1 MKKQGVFEVYMS
13 TEAVINNKFA
23 FSFKKNNIDEMFH
36 NLTENPV
43 GCEKKDFRLMISTI
57 YQLVEDEFASTFQ
70 NSSHVIKNTDFYI
83 LKNDKNIDVFVT
95 PTNNFDFYLKSKGS
109 MYRFSSCACTIKENG
124 NEVEKIGY
132 KIPLELI
139 WEYFS
144 GFDCLVDNSNVS
156 ESFVIFNVLTQFV
169 KKLVEKL
176 YFLPK
181 INKTDKFFTV
191 SYEMFAINDLLQNS
205 IDEVYSLDFSQISD
219 IKNIADILIENYI
232 NYVIFKFLKFKA
244 YRFKEIESSVYFLKP
259 CNNKRYL
266 RSLDLAEAIS
276 EWLDEIYIGKYPV
289 SPQLDIEKI
298 EEDKFLLTISVKAN
312 DKKLN
317 EKEPAKQLLDIY
329 EDGIYWGYQ
338 NTYLV
343 NIVEKQLNYA
353 LRYYKELE
361 TLFEDEDNLKLY
373 LSLNDVY
380 KLMIHTAYYLNKA
393 GININF
399 PPNFGNIV
407 VPRASINAKIK
418 ASREQ
423 EVADILNGKGG
434 NISFASIFDFSFQVA
449 IGDEKISVE
458 EFEKLIKDADGIVEF
473 KNKYILIDQNEAQA
487 IIDKLKHPKID
498 KITRM
503 EMLHAAF
510 SGHLSDY
517 EFDYDEAFANIVK
530 DIGKTVEVT
539 PPKSLNGV
547 LRPYQAGGLKWLY
560 TNTTKGFG
568 SCIADDMGL
577 GKTIQVISLILKL
590 KEEDKLKAPVLVICP
605 TTLMGNWLKELKM
618 FAPTLK
624 SASYH
629 GPERELDLKADVLI
643 TTFAILRID
652 IEEVKKHEWGMVV
665 VDEAQNI
672 KNPDTSQTAA
682 VKSLKSDI
690 KIAMTGTPVENKLTE
705 LWSIFDFINKGYLG
719 SIRDF
724 QKCYAIPIER
734 FKQYE
739 QADKL
744 KLSISPFVLRR
755 LKTDKTIIDDL
766 PEKMVL
772 DEYCYLTKSQAALY
786 EKTLNTLMGDIS
798 SQKGIN
804 RRGIIFKLITAL
816 KQICNHPFQY
826 LKYGEM
832 TKDVSGKTEKFI
844 SLLSQILENDEKVIA
859 FTQYK
864 EMGNI
869 LSTIIKNELNISPLF
884 FHGSLN
890 TNQRQSMLNEF
901 ETNPEQKIMLL
912 SLKAGGT
919 GLNLTSATNVI
930 HYDLWWNPAVEEQ
943 ATDRSYRI
951 GQDKNVMVHR
961 LVTLGTFEE
970 KIDEIIKQKKELVN
984 LAVFEGEK
992 VITELSDE
1000 EIYNI
1005 FSLGNT

>member
-1 MKKQGVFEVYMS
+1 MASETAVDKKFS
-13 TEAVINNKFA
+13 

-43 GCEKKDFRLMISTI
+43 GCEKKDFRLMLSTI
-57 YQLVEDEFASTFQ
+57 YQLVEDEFAATFQ
-70 NSSHVIKNTDFYI
+70 NSSHVIKNTYFYI
-83 LKNDKNIDVFVT
+83 IKEGKKLEVFVT

-109 MYRFSSCACTIKENG
+109 LYRFSSSSYEIEENG
-124 NEVEKIGY
+124 KRVDKIGY
-132 KIPLELI
+132 KIPLDII

-144 GFDCLVDNSNVS
+144 GFDSVIDNANIT
-156 ESFVIFNVLTQFV
+156 ESFKILNITTQFV
-169 KKLVEKL
+169 KKVAEKL

-181 INKTDKFFTV
+181 VNISDNLFHIT
-191 SYEMFAINDLLQNS
+191 YEMFAINDLLQDS
-205 IDEVYSLDFSQISD
+205 LDEVYGMDFSKISD
-219 IKNIADILIENYI
+219 IKNIADILIEDYL
-232 NYVIFKFLKFKA
+232 NYVIFKFLRFKA
-244 YRFKEIESSVYFLKP
+244 YKFKDIVSSVYFIKQQ
-259 CNNKRYL
+259 NNKRYL
-266 RSLDLAEAIS
+266 RSLDLAGAIN

-298 EEDKFLLTISVKAN
+298 EEDKFVLTISVKAN
-312 DKKLN
+312 DTKIN
-317 EKEPAKQLLDIY
+317 EKEPPKKLLEIY
-329 EDGIYWGYQ
+329 NEGTYWGYQ

-343 NIVEKQLNYA
+343 SIVEKQLNYA

-361 TLFEDEDNLKLY
+361 TLFEDEENLRMF

-399 PPNFGNIV
+399 PPNFGNII
-407 VPRASINAKIK
+407 VPRASINARIK

-434 NISFASIFDFSFQVA
+434 NISLSNIFDFSFRVS
-449 IGDEKISVE
+449 IGDEQISVD
-458 EFEKLIKDADGIVEF
+458 EFEKLIKDANGIIEF
-473 KNKYILIDQNEAQA
+473 KNKYILIDQNEAQS
-487 IIDKLKHPKID
+487 IINKLKNPKID

-510 SGHLSDY
+510 SGHLNDY
-517 EFDYDEAFANIVK
+517 EFDYDAAFANIVK
-530 DIGKTVEVT
+530 DIGKTVEITVPET
-539 PPKSLNGV
+539 LHGE
-547 LRPYQAGGLKWLY
+547 LRPYQIGGLKWLY
-560 TNTTKGFG
+560 TNTVKGFG

-590 KEEDKLKAPVLVICP
+590 KEEGKLKAPVIVICP
-605 TTLMGNWLKELKM
+605 TTLMGNWMKELNM
-618 FAPTLK
+618 FAPSLK
-624 SASYH
+624 ASAYH
-629 GPERELDLKADVLI
+629 GPERTLDLKADVLI

-652 IEEVKKHEWGMVV
+652 IEEIKKITWGMVV

-682 VKSLKSDI
+682 VKSLKSEI

-755 LKTDKTIIDDL
+755 LKTDKTIINDL

-772 DEYCYLTKSQAALY
+772 DEYCYLTKMQAALY
-786 EKTLNTLMGDIS
+786 EKTLNTLMNDIS

-844 SLLSQILENDEKVIA
+844 SLLSQILENNEKVIA

-869 LSTIIKNELNISPLF
+869 LSTIIQNELNVSPLF

-890 TNQRQSMLNEF
+890 TTQRQNMLHEF

-961 LVTLGTFEE
+961 LVTIGTFEE
-970 KIDEIIKQKKELVN
+970 KIDEMKKQKKELVN

-1005 FSLGNT
+1005 FSLGNG

>member
-1 MKKQGVFEVYMS
+1 MTAETGK
-13 TEAVINNKFA
+13 NNKFA

-57 YQLVEDEFASTFQ
+57 YQLVEDEFSNTFQ
-70 NSSHVIKNTDFYI
+70 NSSNVIKNTHFYLIRNSKDFE
-83 LKNDKNIDVFVT
+83 VFVT
-95 PTNNFDFYLKSKGS
+95 PTNNFDFYLKTKGS
-109 MYRFSSCACTIKENG
+109 MYRFSSTVHTVIENG
-124 NEVEKIGY
+124 IETDKIGY
-132 KIPLELI
+132 KIPLDLI

-144 GFDCLVDNSNVS
+144 GFDSIVDSENVT
-156 ESFVIFNVLTQFV
+156 ESFKIFNVITQFV
-169 KKLVEKL
+169 KKTVEKL

-181 INKTDKFFTV
+181 VNKTDKFFSIT
-191 SYEMFAINDLLQNS
+191 YEMFAINNNLQNS
-205 IDEVYSLDFSQISD
+205 LDEVYSLDFSHISD
-219 IKNIADILIENYI
+219 LKNIANILIEKYM
-232 NYVIFKFLKFKA
+232 NYVIFMFLKFKA
-244 YRFKEIESSVYFLKP
+244 YRFKEIISSVYFMKP
-259 CNNKRYL
+259 QNNKRFI

-289 SPQLDIEKI
+289 SPQLDIEKM

-312 DKKLN
+312 DNKLN
-317 EKEPAKQLLDIY
+317 EKEPPKQLLDIY
-329 EDGIYWGYQ
+329 KEGTSWNYQ
-338 NTYLV
+338 NSYLV
-343 NIVEKQLNYA
+343 TIVEKQLNYA

-361 TLFEDEDNLKLY
+361 TLFEDEENLKMY

-418 ASREQ
+418 TSREQ
-423 EVADILNGKGG
+423 DVADILNGKGG
-434 NISFASIFDFSFQVA
+434 NISLAGIFDFSFQVA

-458 EFEKLIKDADGIVEF
+458 EFEKLIKNANGIIEY
-473 KNKYILIDQNEAQA
+473 KNKYILIDQNEAEA
-487 IIDKLKHPKID
+487 IIEKLKNPKID

-510 SGHLSDY
+510 SGHLGEY

-530 DIGKTVEVT
+530 DMGKSVDVT
-539 PPKSLNGV
+539 PPEGLQGN
-547 LRPYQAGGLKWLY
+547 LRPYQLGGLKWLY

-590 KEEDKLKAPVLVICP
+590 KEEGKLKAPVLVICP
-605 TTLMGNWLKELKM
+605 TTLMGNWIKELKI
-618 FAPTLK
+618 FAPSIK
-624 SASYH
+624 ASAYH
-629 GPERELDLKADVLI
+629 GAERELDLNADVLI

-652 IEEVKKHEWGMVV
+652 IEEIKKTTWGMVII
-665 VDEAQNI
+665 DEAQNI
-672 KNPDTSQTAA
+672 KNPDTSQTVA

-766 PEKMVL
+766 PEKVVL
-772 DEYCYLTKSQAALY
+772 DEYCYLTKTQAALY
-786 EKTLNTLMGDIS
+786 EKTLNSLMTDIS
-798 SQKGIN
+798 GQKGIN

-816 KQICNHPFQY
+816 KQICNHPYQY
-826 LKYGEM
+826 LKCGEM
-832 TKDVSGKTEKFI
+832 TKDISGKTEKFI
-844 SLLSQILENDEKVIA
+844 SLLSQILDNGEKVIA

-869 LSTIIKNELNISPLF
+869 LSSIIQNELNVSPLF

-890 TNQRQSMLNEF
+890 TNQRQNMLHEF
-901 ETNPEQKIMLL
+901 ESNPDQKIMLL

-961 LVTLGTFEE
+961 LVTIGTFEE
-970 KIDEIIKQKKELVN
+970 KIDEMIKQKKELVN

-992 VITELSDE
+992 VITELSDD
-1000 EIYNI
+1000 EIYKI
-1005 FSLGNT
+1005 FSLGNG

>member
-1 MKKQGVFEVYMS
+1 MVCDKVEK
-13 TEAVINNKFA
+13 NKFA

-57 YQLVEDEFASTFQ
+57 YQLVEDEFATTFQ
-70 NSSHVIKNTDFYI
+70 NSSHVIKNTDFYLI
-83 LKNDKNIDVFVT
+83 NENKKLEVFVT
-95 PTNNFDFYLKSKGS
+95 PTNNFDFYLKTKGS
-109 MYRFSSCACTIKENG
+109 MYRFSSIAYEIEKDGVKTQ
-124 NEVEKIGY
+124 KIGY
-132 KIPLELI
+132 KIPMDLI

-144 GFDCLVDNSNVS
+144 GFDSIVSHPNIS
-156 ESFVIFNVLTQFV
+156 ESFKILNIITQFV
-169 KKLVEKL
+169 KKTVEKL

-181 INKTDKFFTV
+181 VNKTDNFFNI
-191 SYEMFAINDLLQNS
+191 SYEIFSINDFLQDS
-205 IDEVYSLDFSQISD
+205 IDEVYSLDFSQLSN
-219 IKNIADILIENYI
+219 IKNIADLLIEDYL

-244 YRFKEIESSVYFLKP
+244 YKFKEIVSSVYFIKP
-259 CNNKRYL
+259 QNSKRYI
-266 RSLDLAEAIS
+266 RSLDLADAIS

-298 EEDKFLLTISVKAN
+298 EEDKFLLTISVKSN

-317 EKEPAKQLLDIY
+317 EKEPARPLLEIY
-329 EDGIYWGYQ
+329 NEGVYWGYQ
-338 NTYLV
+338 SSYLV
-343 NIVEKQLNYA
+343 NIVEKQLNYT

-361 TLFEDEDNLKLY
+361 TLFEDEDNLKMY

-393 GININF
+393 GIDINF

-418 ASREQ
+418 SSREQ
-423 EVADILNGKGG
+423 DVADILNGKGS
-434 NISFASIFDFSFQVA
+434 NISLSSIFDFSFQVS
-449 IGDEKISVE
+449 IGDEKVSVE
-458 EFEKLIKDADGIVEF
+458 EFEKLIKDANGIIEF
-473 KNKYILIDQNEAQA
+473 KNKYILIDQSEAQS
-487 IIDKLKHPKID
+487 IINKLKNPKID

-510 SGHLSDY
+510 SGHLNEY

-530 DIGKTVEVT
+530 DIGKTVDVSV
-539 PPKSLNGV
+539 PKTLNGE
-547 LRPYQAGGLKWLY
+547 LRPYQVGGLKWLY
-560 TNTTKGFG
+560 TNTMKGFG

-590 KEEDKLKAPVLVICP
+590 KEEGKLKAPVLVICP
-605 TTLMGNWLKELKM
+605 TTLMGNWIKELKM
-618 FAPTLK
+618 FAPSLK
-624 SASYH
+624 ASSYH
-629 GPERELDLKADVLI
+629 GPERQLDLKADVLI

-652 IEEVKKHEWGMVV
+652 IEEVKKTTWGMVV

-772 DEYCYLTKSQAALY
+772 DEYCYLTKTQAALY
-786 EKTLNTLMGDIS
+786 EKTLNTLMTDIS
-798 SQKGIN
+798 GQKGIN
-804 RRGIIFKLITAL
+804 RRGVIFKLITAL

-869 LSTIIKNELNISPLF
+869 LSTIIQNELNISPLF

-890 TNQRQSMLNEF
+890 TTQRQNMLHEF
-901 ETNPEQKIMLL
+901 ETNPNQKIMLL

-961 LVTLGTFEE
+961 LVTIGTFEE
-970 KIDEIIKQKKELVN
+970 KIDEMIKQKKELVN

-1005 FSLGNT
+1005 FSLGNG

>member
-1 MKKQGVFEVYMS
+1 MS
-13 TEAVINNKFA
+13 IEITQNNKFA

-36 NLTENPV
+36 NLTENPA

-57 YQLVEDEFASTFQ
+57 YQLVEDEFAATFQ
-70 NSSHVIKNTDFYI
+70 NSSIPIKNTRFYI
-83 LKNDKNIDVFVT
+83 FQEGKKLTAFIT

-109 MYRFSSCACTIKENG
+109 MYRFSSSSYPLEENG
-124 NEVEKIGY
+124 TTVEKIGY
-132 KIPLELI
+132 KIPIDLI

-144 GFDCLVDNSNVS
+144 GLDSIVDIPNVS
-156 ESFVIFNVLTQFV
+156 ESFCILNILTQFV
-169 KKLVEKL
+169 KKTVEKL

-181 INKTDKFFTV
+181 VNKTENLFNI
-191 SYEMFAINDLLQNS
+191 SYEMFAINEYLQDS
-205 IDEVYSLDFSQISD
+205 IDEVYTLDFSKLSN
-219 IKNIADILIENYI
+219 IKNIADILIESYL
-232 NYVIFKFLKFKA
+232 NYVIFSFLKFKT
-244 YRFKEIESSVYFLKP
+244 YKFKDIVSSVYFLKP
-259 CNNKRYL
+259 ASNKRYI

-298 EEDKFLLTISVKAN
+298 EEDKFSLTVSVKAN
-312 DKKLN
+312 DAKLN
-317 EKEPAKQLLDIY
+317 EKEPPKKLLDIY
-329 EDGIYWGYQ
+329 SDGISWGYQ
-338 NTYLV
+338 NSYLV
-343 NIVEKQLNYA
+343 SIVEKQLNYTI
-353 LRYYKELE
+353 RYYKEME
-361 TLFEDEDNLKLY
+361 SLFEDEDNLQMF

-418 ASREQ
+418 TSREQ
-423 EVADILNGKGG
+423 DVADILNGKAGS
-434 NISFASIFDFSFQVA
+434 ISLSGIFDFSYQVA

-458 EFEKLIKDADGIVEF
+458 EFENLIKGANGIIEF

-487 IIDKLKHPKID
+487 IINKLKNPKID

-510 SGHLSDY
+510 SGHLGDY
-517 EFDYDEAFANIVK
+517 EFDYDAAFANIVK
-530 DIGKTVEVT
+530 DIGKTVEVA
-539 PPKSLNGV
+539 PPDGLNGV
-547 LRPYQAGGLKWLY
+547 LRPYQMSGLKWLY

-590 KEEDKLKAPVLVICP
+590 KEEGKLKAPVLVICP
-605 TTLMGNWLKELKM
+605 TTLMGNWIKELNM
-618 FAPTLK
+618 FAPSIK
-624 SASYH
+624 ASAYH
-629 GPERELDLKADVLI
+629 GAERNLDLKSDVLI

-652 IEEVKKHEWGMVV
+652 IEEVKKTTWGMVI

-672 KNPDTSQTAA
+672 KNPDTSQTTA

-719 SIRDF
+719 SIREF

-772 DEYCYLTKSQAALY
+772 DEYCYLTKTQAALY
-786 EKTLNTLMGDIS
+786 EKTLNSLMNDIS

-804 RRGIIFKLITAL
+804 RRGVIFKLITAL

-826 LKYGEM
+826 LKCGEM

-844 SLLSQILENDEKVIA
+844 SLLSQILDNNEKVIA

-869 LSTIIKNELNISPLF
+869 LSSIIQNELNISPLF

-890 TNQRQSMLNEF
+890 TNQRQNMLQEF
-901 ETNPEQKIMLL
+901 ESNPEQKIMLL

-961 LVTLGTFEE
+961 LVTIGTFEE
-970 KIDEIIKQKKELVN
+970 KIDEMIKQKKELVN

-992 VITELSDE
+992 VIT
-1000 EIYNI
+1000 
-1005 FSLGNT
+1005 